1 MQTRSVNKYIFF
13 FLISVFNAAT
23 VSADNLD
30 AGKKAYLDYDFDS
43 AVKIFEPLA
52 QSGDEEAQR
61 YLELIYKSGYQKPTY
76 KDGKAAYLRNDYK
89 RAFEILLPLAK
100 NGDSWS
106 QYIVSLMYESGNG
119 VEKDQEEAIKWLI
132 IAAESG
138 VPKIQYELGIR
149 YF

>member
-1 MQTRSVNKYIFF
+1 M
-13 FLISVFNAAT
+13 
-23 VSADNLD
+23 
-30 AGKKAYLDYDFDS
+30 
-43 AVKIFEPLA
+43 A

-132 IAAESG
+132 LAAESG
-138 VPKIQYELGIR
+138 VPKICLLYTSPRTRDATLAGMEGCG
-149 YF
+149 

>member
-61 YLELIYKSGYQKPTY
+61 YLELIYKSG
-76 KDGKAAYLRNDYK
+76 
-89 RAFEILLPLAK
+89 
-100 NGDSWS
+100 
-106 QYIVSLMYESGNG
+106 
-119 VEKDQEEAIKWLI
+119 I
-132 IAAESG
+132 IACINALI
-138 VPKIQYELGIR
+138 VPFKKSKKNFIDNIR
-149 YF
+149 C